1 MTTLFKPGT
10 IGQMEIKNRFVR
22 SATAEFLTTDDG
34 RVTDKYLKAYRQ
46 LARGGVGLI
55 ITGNLYVNTVGQ
67 AVPRSIVLHQD
78 EIVDD
83 LRKVVKTVHEH
94 GAKIVAQINHAG
106 RQCSR
111 DFITQ
116 KPIAPSAVRDMMSLV
131 KPRRMS
137 LNEIED
143 TITAYGDAARRVK
156 EAGFDGVQI
165 LGAHGYLINQFLSC
179 HTNRRKDEWGGS
191 LENRMRFLIRVY
203 ELVRETVGPDYPV
216 LIKINGEDCF
226 PNGVTI
232 DQSLAVC
239 EKLEELGIDAIEVSG
254 GIGETG
260 FSTNRGD
267 IPRDLL
273 IKNRNIVEK
282 ILIIMLSIEKKM
294 RKNAEFSEAYFLPFA
309 TAVKKKVK
317 VPVISVGGIRHRETM
332 ENILK
337 NKDADF
343 IALSRPFI
351 RQPNLVNQFEK
362 GEKDPITC
370 NNCNRCSFEMI
381 VHHKPMRCYNKDIP

>member
-1 MTTLFKPGT
+1 MTTLFEPGT
-10 IGQMEIKNRFVR
+10 IGKMDIKNRFVR
-22 SATAEFLTTDDG
+22 SATVELLATDDG
-34 RVTDKYLKAYRQ
+34 RVTDKYLKAYKQ

-55 ITGNLYVNTVGQ
+55 ITGTFYLNPIGQ
-67 AVPRSIVLHQD
+67 ALPRSIVMHRD

-94 GAKIVAQINHAG
+94 GAKVVAQINHAG
-106 RQCSR
+106 RQCNPN
-111 DFITQ
+111 FIKQ

-131 KPRRMS
+131 KPRQMT
-137 LNEIED
+137 LNEIEE
-143 TITAYGDAARRVK
+143 TITAYGDAARKVK

-165 LGAHGYLINQFLSC
+165 HGAHGYLINQFLSC

-191 LENRMRFLIRVY
+191 LDNRMRFLIRVY
-203 ELVRETVGPDYPV
+203 GLIRETVGPDYPV

-226 PNGVTI
+226 PNGLTI
-232 DQSLAVC
+232 DQSLTVC
-239 EKLEELGIDAIEVSG
+239 EKLDELGIDAIEVSG

-260 FSTNRGD
+260 FSTIRGD

-282 ILIIMLSIEKKM
+282 ILIRLLIEKKM

-309 TAVKKKVK
+309 TAVKKKVN
-317 VPVISVGGIRHRETM
+317 VPVVSVGGIRLRQTM

-343 IALSRPFI
+343 ISLSRPFI
-351 RQPNLVNQFEK
+351 RQPNIVNQFEK

-370 NNCNRCSFEMI
+370 DSCNRCTFEMI
-381 VHHKPMRCYNKDIP
+381 IHHKPMRCYNKDTP

>member
-34 RVTDKYLKAYRQ
+34 RVTDKYLRAYRQ

-254 GIGETG
+254 GNWR
-260 FSTNRGD
+260 NR
-267 IPRDLL
+267 I
-273 IKNRNIVEK
+273 
-282 ILIIMLSIEKKM
+282 
-294 RKNAEFSEAYFLPFA
+294 F
-309 TAVKKKVK
+309 
-317 VPVISVGGIRHRETM
+317 H
-332 ENILK
+332 
-337 NKDADF
+337 
-343 IALSRPFI
+343 
-351 RQPNLVNQFEK
+351 
-362 GEKDPITC
+362 
-370 NNCNRCSFEMI
+370 
-381 VHHKPMRCYNKDIP
+381 